1 MGIVELI
8 ATTGFRSA
16 YRDLLAAGHPDPDHP
31 RSDFGRVVEPNVE
44 AYLLD
49 EVIDYRLLHA
59 MRIEARAH
67 RRRP

>member
-1 MGIVELI
+1 MGIIELI

-16 YRDLLAAGHPDPDHP
+16 YRGLLAAGQSDPDHP
-31 RSDFGRVVEPNVE
+31 HSTFERVVEPNVE